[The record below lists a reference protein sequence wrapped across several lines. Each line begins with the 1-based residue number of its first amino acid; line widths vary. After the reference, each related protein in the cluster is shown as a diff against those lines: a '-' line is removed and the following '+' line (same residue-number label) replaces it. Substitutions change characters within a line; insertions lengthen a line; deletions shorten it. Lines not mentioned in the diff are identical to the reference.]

1 MLLKVIKVLRS
12 CITDY
17 VGPNK
22 SYFLNEIEKK
32 TVQVNMIT
40 D

>member
-1 MLLKVIKVLRS
+1 MLLKVIKVLTS

-22 SYFLNEIEKK
+22 SSFLNEIEKK
-32 TVQVNMIT
+32 NSSG
-40 D
+40 